1 MEKLTV
7 TIAVHNSGENFD
19 IKLTEIYNKA
29 KQLFET
35 TGYDHNYFAYI
46 SSNFK
51 SGKVIHIKNEKRLKK
66 EIEENYENVKVI
78 ELYSLIDDFKQAA
91 FDYNVYMRISRENMM
106 FTINKSDYSK
116 DLYSAFVSLF
126 KNVYHAGNIEV
137 FELDKREWPLT
148 YVCKDNDIEYYKT
161 LVVLEKRE
169 L

>member
-66 EIEENYENVKVI
+66 EIEENPEHYAE
-78 ELYSLIDDFKQAA
+78 
-91 FDYNVYMRISRENMM
+91 ISE
-106 FTINKSDYSK
+106 T
-116 DLYSAFVSLF
+116 A
-126 KNVYHAGNIEV
+126 
-137 FELDKREWPLT
+137 
-148 YVCKDNDIEYYKT
+148 
-161 LVVLEKRE
+161 
-169 L
+169 

>member
-51 SGKVIHIKNEKRLKK
+51 SGKVIHIKNE
-66 EIEENYENVKVI
+66 
-78 ELYSLIDDFKQAA
+78 
-91 FDYNVYMRISRENMM
+91 RINFVRSMAGYRASRAVFMPAG
-106 FTINKSDYSK
+106 
-116 DLYSAFVSLF
+116 SAL
-126 KNVYHAGNIEV
+126 H
-137 FELDKREWPLT
+137 
-148 YVCKDNDIEYYKT
+148 C
-161 LVVLEKRE
+161 
-169 L
+169 